1 MQPALALACMPHGC
15 EQHGMREEFA
25 ILDHQVDARDVHMH
39 DAPGAN
45 VEMADFAMAHLPL
58 GQADE
63 GPAGVN
69 ESVGIL
75 AQQPIVNRLA
85 RESDGVGFRFG
96 AVSPAVED
104 DENEWFRTRHKC
116 SFQLLASSS
125 SLKLCDYQMTSI
137 RIPLKYRIGSD
148 QRKFFLVALQIDDL
162 PAAGHASRCDLRV
175 AGSRN
180 GRRLRIR

>member
-1 MQPALALACMPHGC
+1 MNQ
-15 EQHGMREEFA
+15 R
-25 ILDHQVDARDVHMH
+25 
-39 DAPGAN
+39 
-45 VEMADFAMAHLPL
+45 
-58 GQADE
+58 
-63 GPAGVN
+63 
-69 ESVGIL
+69 VGIL
-75 AQQPIVNRLA
+75 TQQPIVSRLA
-85 RESDGVGFRFG
+85 GKGDGVGLGFG

-180 GRRLRIR
+180 GRRLRIRTAWF